1 MRVRRHTASPA
12 LTGPRGRRI
21 LLVAGIIAGTFVAG
35 YLIAALFIFPAPM
48 FTGGTPLPRVLDLE
62 RADAQQKLTDAGFRV
77 RFTAE
82 IPDPR
87 RSAGRIV
94 WQEPAPGTIL
104 PEGSAVRLT
113 PSAGPSQVTLPDLAG
128 LDVTEASRI
137 LNVLGLEAAIEDS
150 VTSGTDAG
158 TVLATRPGP
167 GAARATGSRI
177 GLVVSSGEAA
187 RAVPD
192 VMGRSLEQARSALE
206 GAGLRVGRVT
216 SGFLPQSEGR
226 VVQQVPAAGTRL
238 APDGSVD
245 LIIDREGSL

>member
-1 MRVRRHTASPA
+1 MRVRRHSAPP
-12 LTGPRGRRI
+12 LLGGRRGRH
-21 LLVAGIIAGTFVAG
+21 LLLALGVIAGTFVAG

-62 RADAQQKLTDAGFRV
+62 RADAQQQLAEAGFRV
-77 RFTAE
+77 RFASE

-113 PSAGPSQVTLPDLAG
+113 PSAGPSQVTLPDLSG

-137 LNVLGLEAAIEDS
+137 LNVLGLESIIEDS
-150 VTSGTDAG
+150 VTSGSEAG

-167 GAARATGSRI
+167 GAARAPGSRI
-177 GLVVSSGEAA
+177 GLVLSSGGAP
-187 RAVPD
+187 RPVPD
-192 VMGRSLEQARSALE
+192 VMGRSLEQARVALE
-206 GAGLRVGRVT
+206 SAGLRVGRVT
-216 SGFLPQSEGR
+216 SGFLPQAEGR
-226 VVQQVPAAGTRL
+226 VVQQVPAAGTRA
-238 APDGSVD
+238 APDVRVD
-245 LIIDREGSL
+245 LVIDREGSL